1 METKSTLKNQNYITI
16 AKALGI
22 IFMVIGHSHIN
33 EYVRSFVYLFHMPLF
48 FFCSGYFFR
57 TEEPLFIAL
66 KKRFNRLYIL
76 ILNGL
81 LLYFLLLFY

>member
-48 FFCSGYFFR
+48 FFCS
-57 TEEPLFIAL
+57 
-66 KKRFNRLYIL
+66 
-76 ILNGL
+76 
-81 LLYFLLLFY
+81 